1 MATISLIYMLAV
13 GFGMLHKKK
22 KKFRYELL
30 FESKKHNSQE
40 KITKHHKNYS
50 IFAGIGRLHVI
61 IKVVTNLMMRILKKK
76 LRTCLVVAFMRLEQ
90 DRTFDLLKFS

>member
-1 MATISLIYMLAV
+1 MLAV
-13 GFGMLHKKK
+13 GSSMLHKK

-30 FESKKHNSQE
+30 FESKKRNSQE

-61 IKVVTNLMMRILKKK
+61 IKVVTNLMMRILKKS
-76 LRTCLVVAFMRLEQ
+76 LERVWLEPSSARTTHKSCRLTT
-90 DRTFDLLKFS
+90 D

>member
-1 MATISLIYMLAV
+1 MATISLIHMLAV
-13 GFGMLHKKK
+13 GFGMLHKK

-30 FESKKHNSQE
+30 FESKKQSSQE

-61 IKVVTNLMMRILKKK
+61 IKVVTNLMMILKKK
-76 LRTCLVVAFMRLEQ
+76 GLE
-90 DRTFDLLKFS
+90 RV